1 MHNDEKSKIGSA
13 MYLNK
18 SSGQYIPFILKMT
31 DTSCSL
37 IEPMLD

>member
-1 MHNDEKSKIGSA
+1 MYKNKSLGSA